1 MVASRAMRLVE
12 TRLASPTRVRW
23 LLLSEEGTSRTRLRA
38 GIVMEAMRPMSKKRR
53 IVNVRTARWKLR
65 LEVCC
70 GLLIDLVDTSSVL
83 KAEAG
88 IL

>member
-1 MVASRAMRLVE
+1 
-12 TRLASPTRVRW
+12 
-23 LLLSEEGTSRTRLRA
+23 
-38 GIVMEAMRPMSKKRR
+38 MSKKRR